1 MRKAGLIVGVCVL
14 LVMGSALAENSAKH
28 GTTNVVSVGTATARA
43 GESFA
48 VKVNITNADTLA
60 GAQVPIFYRSETAQ
74 LICDSVSFAGSRVEK
89 FMFHDVKLPMACSK
103 CGAEYDKFNKPPK
116 KADICDHEG
125 CGGKVS
131 PKDQVIYFSV
141 IDNIDP
147 KANVPSLYPGDG
159 LLATIYFTAPKD
171 TPPGKIKLTRGMIPH
186 PTMSLVFS
194 VWNTVG
200 DDVDGEF
207 REGEITIVK

>member
-1 MRKAGLIVGVCVL
+1 MRKAGLIIGVCVL
-14 LVMGSALAENSAKH
+14 MMVVNAMAGSPPKQ
-28 GTTNVVSVGTATARA
+28 GPTNVVSVGTVTARA

-48 VKVNITNADTLA
+48 VKVNIANVDTLA
-60 GAQVPIFYRSETAQ
+60 GAQVPIFFRSETAK

-89 FMFHDVKLPMACSK
+89 FMFHDVKLPMVCDK
-103 CGAEYDKFNKPPK
+103 CGADYDKFNKPPK
-116 KADICDHEG
+116 KAGICDHEG

-131 PKDQVIYFSV
+131 AKDQVIYFSV

-147 KANVPSLYPGDG
+147 KANVPSLYPGEG
-159 LLATIYFTAPKD
+159 LLATIYFTAPKN

-207 REGEITIVK
+207 REGEIDIIE